1 MHRLYG
7 VAFVT
12 VRHFRTPWVPFIH
25 TWTVVAESMI
35 FAHFISIE
43 VISNVQDVPTS
54 FVFCSTLLQANV
66 LKVFAI
72 PRFWRPFCPV
82 IVNKNSESV
91 SSPYL
96 QPKLYPNFPSL
107 GWKDCWR
114 IWRVS
119 VTLAFCLSSS
129 NTNAWCESLLGLN
142 AFNGITRII
151 NVVSF
156 PKTTL
161 YRMELGIWFRC
172 IEISTI
178 ETGLDQ
184 AITIKDVI
192 NTSERTPST
201 TNTKKLP

>member
-1 MHRLYG
+1 
-7 VAFVT
+7 
-12 VRHFRTPWVPFIH
+12 
-25 TWTVVAESMI
+25 MI

-43 VISNVQDVPTS
+43 VISNVQDVLSS

-82 IVNKNSESV
+82 NVNNNSESV

-119 VTLAFCLSSS
+119 VTLAFCLSSL
-129 NTNAWCESLLGLN
+129 NTNVWCEFLLGLN

-156 PKTTL
+156 PKTAL
-161 YRMELGIWFRC
+161 YRMGLGIWFRC

-178 ETGLDQ
+178 ETGSDQ
-184 AITIKDVI
+184 AITSMTSLIHRNWKNSFKDWCQKIQENQLYLVMNGDQLLLYFI
-192 NTSERTPST
+192 LNV
-201 TNTKKLP
+201 KKVFD